1 MNYAL
6 IRVADAAD
14 WQVYHAIRR
23 SSLWEERGLDGYDD
37 ARPQE
42 RFAHHH
48 ALLLKLNEKGIGTT
62 RLDDLRDGTGIVRL
76 VAIIASRRRQGHG
89 RVLDLMVED
98 YAQEIGL
105 SRLFVSATSDA
116 EGVNTAT
123 GWTLVTTQAPELLGD
138 ADGFV
143 RMTKSI
149 VP

>member
-1 MNYAL
+1 MTYTLVRIAN
-6 IRVADAAD
+6 AAD

-48 ALLLKLNEKGIGTT
+48 ALLLKLDEEGIGTT

-76 VAIIASRRRQGHG
+76 VAITAPLRRQGHG
-89 RVLDLMVED
+89 RVLDTMVED
-98 YAQEIGL
+98 YAREVGL
-105 SRLFVSATSDA
+105 SRLFVSAASDA
-116 EGVNTAT
+116 EEFYTAT
-123 GWTLVTTQAPELLGD
+123 GWTPVTKRAPELLGD

-143 RMTKSI
+143 QMTKSI
-149 VP
+149 VR